1 MEIRATTMIRF
12 HAVVAAVI
20 CVLGGLTFLGSCS
33 APPASAPSST
43 SNSATG
49 ATAGL
54 PAWVPVYPDV
64 QIQNFVGGNNG
75 GSFSF
80 NSPDSLSKVASWYED
95 KAKALGMT
103 FPPNPVA
110 DGTGNIMAQD
120 SKRSLNIYLLENDQ
134 NGRHTTVSVTYVL
147 R

>member
-1 MEIRATTMIRF
+1 MIRF
-12 HAVVAAVI
+12 HSVVAAVSCI
-20 CVLGGLTFLGSCS
+20 LGGLIVLGSCS
-33 APPASAPSST
+33 SST
-43 SNSATG
+43 SNSVTG
-49 ATAGL
+49 APPGL
-54 PAWVPVYPDV
+54 PAWIPVYPGV
-64 QIQNFVGGNNG
+64 QIQNFAGGIDS

-80 NSPDSLSKVASWYED
+80 NSPDSVPKVASWYED

-110 DGTGNIMAQD
+110 GGTGNIMAQD

-134 NGRHTTVSVTYVL
+134 NGRHTTVSVAYAP

>member
-1 MEIRATTMIRF
+1 MIRF

-33 APPASAPSST
+33 APPASAPAST
-43 SNSATG
+43 A
-49 ATAGL
+49 AGL

>member
-1 MEIRATTMIRF
+1 
-12 HAVVAAVI
+12 V
-20 CVLGGLTFLGSCS
+20 
-33 APPASAPSST
+33 
-43 SNSATG
+43 TG
-49 ATAGL
+49 APAGL
-54 PAWVPVYPDV
+54 PAWVPIYPGI
-64 QIQNFVGGNNG
+64 QIQNFAGGNSG

-110 DGTGNIMAQD
+110 GGTGNIMAED

-134 NGRHTTVSVTYVL
+134 NGRHTTVSVAYAL